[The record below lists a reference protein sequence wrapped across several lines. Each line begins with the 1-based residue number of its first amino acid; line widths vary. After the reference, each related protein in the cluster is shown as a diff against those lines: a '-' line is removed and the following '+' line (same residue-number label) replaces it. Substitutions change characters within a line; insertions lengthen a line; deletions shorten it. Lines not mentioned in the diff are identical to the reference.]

1 MLAAMSVRRLVRL
14 VVVVSLL
21 SVCIGA
27 GTAAA
32 RDGVS
37 AAKAAELS
45 APVKSSRSFHLP
57 RAATHVAV
65 YWRGSASARVLLR
78 LSRADRSFGPWRRV
92 RLDEVGERRRDGR
105 TYGSLVLAR
114 GARVVRV
121 ATDRP
126 LRRVWVLAITDRG
139 RPADGIGIASVSQPR
154 VISRA
159 EWGADESLMTW
170 APVFQVTQKLIVHH
184 TATQNDDPDGAA
196 TIRAIY
202 RYHAVTQGWGDIGY
216 NFLIDEAG
224 NVYEGRYSRAY
235 PAGTSPTGDDEFG
248 RGVTAAHAA
257 GFNSGTVGV
266 ALLGTLT
273 TRDATPAARDA
284 LERFLAWETERNGI
298 DPLGSALY
306 VNPVNGTEKV
316 FPNVAGHR
324 DVNSTECP
332 GDRLYA
338 ALPSIRSR
346 AAQLIS
352 GDTTPPASPAGLIA
366 SPGSRQITLDWADNA
381 ETDLA
386 GYRLERR
393 IGNRAWSI
401 RADVSPSTFTDTSLK
416 PGTTYRYRVSA
427 YDRNG
432 NYSPPSAEVAAV
444 PTR

>member
-1 MLAAMSVRRLVRL
+1 MSAQRIVLLL
-14 VVVVSLL
+14 VVTTLL
-21 SVCIGA
+21 AVFVGP
-27 GTAAA
+27 AAA
-32 RDGVS
+32 VAREGS
-37 AAKAAELS
+37 YRAKAAKLS
-45 APVKSSRSFHLP
+45 APVESSRSFRLP

-65 YWRGSASARVLLR
+65 YWRGSAAARVRLR
-78 LSRADRSFGPWRRV
+78 LSHDDGSFGRWRRV

-139 RPADGIGIASVSQPR
+139 PRAPSAGISSVSQPR

-170 APVFQVTQKLIVHH
+170 APEFQVTQKLIVHH
-184 TATQNDDPDGAA
+184 TATQNDDPDPAA
-196 TIRAIY
+196 TIRSIY

-216 NFLIDEAG
+216 NFLVDEAG

-235 PAGTSPTGDDEFG
+235 PAGTSPTGDDAFG
-248 RGVTAAHAA
+248 HGVTAAHAS
-257 GFNSGTVGV
+257 GFNSGTVGI
-266 ALLGTLT
+266 ALLGPLT
-273 TRDATPAARDA
+273 SRDPAPGARDA
-284 LERFLAWETERNGI
+284 LERFLAWEAERNGI
-298 DPLGSALY
+298 DPLGSSLY
-306 VNPVNGTEKV
+306 HNPVSGTEKV
-316 FPNVAGHR
+316 FANIAGHR

-338 ALPSIRSR
+338 ALPSIRSA

-352 GDTTPPASPAGLIA
+352 GDTTAPAAPTGLVA
-366 SPGSRQITLDWADNA
+366 TPGSRSVTLDWVDNA

-386 GYRLERR
+386 GYRVERR
-393 IGNRAWSI
+393 VGNRAWSV
-401 RADVSPSTFTDTSLK
+401 RADVSTSAFTDIALK
-416 PGTTYRYRVSA
+416 SGTTYRYRVSA

-432 NYSPPSAEVAAV
+432 NYSLPSAEVAAV